1 MIDPDRARRGRT
13 SRRRGNDFERALA
26 GGLGGRRIG
35 HLGGPTDVL
44 TPLFAIQ
51 AKVGGCFSERYWRWL
66 AAIPRADGRIP
77 VLIVGDAPGPG
88 RRRRAVVVLDLEDWR
103 DLHGELPG

>member
-1 MIDPDRARRGRT
+1 MIDPDRSRRGRT
-13 SRRRGNDFERALA
+13 SRRRGNDFERSLA

-44 TPLFAIQ
+44 TPLFSIQ

-66 AAIPRADGRIP
+66 AAIPRADGRVP
-77 VLIVGDAPGPG
+77 VLIVGDVPGPG

-103 DLHGELPG
+103 DLHGELPA